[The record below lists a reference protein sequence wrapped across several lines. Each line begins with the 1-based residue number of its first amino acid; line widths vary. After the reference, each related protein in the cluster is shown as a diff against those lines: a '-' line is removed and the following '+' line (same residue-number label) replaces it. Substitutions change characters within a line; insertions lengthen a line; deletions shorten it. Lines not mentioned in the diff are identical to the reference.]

1 MFAAAAFLPLS
12 DATAISFLNPVVG
25 MALAVL
31 FLGEKVG
38 RERISAAL
46 IALFGA
52 MVLRARRP
60 TRSSRRRCSRWGL
73 RSASG
78 PSWWSVRG

>member
-1 MFAAAAFLPLS
+1 MFAAAAFIPLS

-38 RERISAAL
+38 RVRVSAAL

-52 MVLRARRP
+52 MVLMADAQ
-60 TRSSRRRCSRWGL
+60 SCFI
-73 RSASG
+73 
-78 PSWWSVRG
+78 